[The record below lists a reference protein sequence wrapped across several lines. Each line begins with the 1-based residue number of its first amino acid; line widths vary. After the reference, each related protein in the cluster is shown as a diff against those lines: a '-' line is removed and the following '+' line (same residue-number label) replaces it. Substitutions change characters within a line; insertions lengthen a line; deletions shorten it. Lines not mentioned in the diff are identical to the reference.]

1 VPDITAAHIAAW
13 SDPAQPSALAKDDAI
28 RAMHALGPRV
38 RFLKTLPFA
47 ARMLDAGAGDG
58 GTMVLRDWPEPARPD
73 VAMYAWAGISGAGFD
88 RYAGAEVGF
97 WPQDPPRFGG
107 MMFDAIFCANFI
119 EHIDDPVHFVAWIC
133 EKLTPGGRIF
143 LEWPRPES
151 VGLPT
156 TAELAAHGV
165 NVATGAYHDDATHR
179 GAVPPAMDDIKGALQ
194 NAGLRI
200 METGISRFP
209 FIDQQVAIHAR
220 RDNDFVAM
228 TLAYWSYS
236 GWLQFLMA
244 EKA

>member
-1 VPDITAAHIAAW
+1 MPHLTADHIAAW
-13 SDPAQPSALAKDDAI
+13 SDPDQPSVLPFDEAV

-38 RFLKTLPFA
+38 RFLKTLKRG

-58 GTMVLRDWPEPARPD
+58 GAMILRDWPEPARPD
-73 VAMYAWAGISGAGFD
+73 VQMYAWAGDRGSLFD

-107 MMFDAIFCANFI
+107 MMFDAVFSANFI
-119 EHIDDPVHFVAWIC
+119 EHIDDPLNFVRWAC
-133 EKLTPGGRIF
+133 NRLAPGGRLF

-151 VGLPT
+151 VALPT
-156 TAELAAHGV
+156 TAALAARGV
-165 NVATGAYHDDATHR
+165 KVATGAYHDDSTHR
-179 GAVPPAMDDIKGALQ
+179 QTPPAIGAIVKTLTE
-194 NAGLRI
+194 AGLHI
-200 METGISRFP
+200 AETGTSQVP

-220 RDNDFVAM
+220 RADDFVAM